1 MAFWWTVT
9 LKGVV
14 DPFVRAAGPAVFHLE
29 KRQVAA
35 EVYNEDQRLEA
46 VTALAADALGP
57 C

>member
-1 MAFWWTVT
+1 MAFWWT